1 MLRIGL
7 EDGAVVSL
15 KSAEETHPEKPSC
28 PAALA
33 VTNQLTEYFSGARAE
48 FDVPLA
54 PSGTPFQ
61 QLVWKELRRIP
72 YGEVRTYGQIA
83 AAIGH
88 PKAARAVGQ
97 AANRNPLWI
106 LIPCHRVV
114 GKNGNLTG
122 YAGGLTMKQTLLEL
136 EQLHKNS
143 PEAP

>member
-1 MLRIGL
+1 MLLIGIEAEAL
-7 EDGAVVSL
+7 VSL
-15 KSAEETHPEKPSC
+15 QLASELPPNNRSCSISETAIS
-28 PAALA
+28 
-33 VTNQLTEYFSGARAE
+33 QIQEYFSGSRKV
-48 FDVPLA
+48 FDLPLS
-54 PSGTPFQ
+54 PKGTPFQ
-61 QLVWKELRRIP
+61 KLVWQELRRIP